1 MPEVAKRPRPAP
13 AGSDDSRTSTDLIR
27 RSLNL
32 GPNDGSSIDL
42 ILPRAASRVRRRR
55 RSRSRPPSS
64 SSTTTPTTPAAPTE
78 EVESRRRR
86 RPPPSPSASRRR
98 PVPRRDG
105 AGAGS
110 SEAPRFVH
118 ANDDDGDDDGDD
130 GGGAP
135 HPPAL
140 LPLLDESHGND
151 DESTARRISFIED
164 DTYGTYLPIV
174 PIILKSRKHHLCKT
188 HSQVGR
194 NTTSDSTHII
204 ISSLKRARHNLDGW
218 YGVLASC
225 SARTITA
232 TDDRSTRRLRNL
244 ELVITGST
252 ESCVVHMTISWAVAS
267 HAILATLLIARAGA
281 FSSPFI
287 PRNTPTTHQTNLFGI
302 KGFRSWFESG
312 IARRSLAVPSR
323 H

>member
-1 MPEVAKRPRPAP
+1 M
-13 AGSDDSRTSTDLIR
+13 R
-27 RSLNL
+27 RR
-32 GPNDGSSIDL
+32 GSSTRTTTTATMTATTAAVPPT
-42 ILPRAASRVRRRR
+42 LPRCYRCSTNPMA
-55 RSRSRPPSS
+55 
-64 SSTTTPTTPAAPTE
+64 TTT
-78 EVESRRRR
+78 R
-86 RPPPSPSASRRR
+86 
-98 PVPRRDG
+98 
-105 AGAGS
+105 
-110 SEAPRFVH
+110 APR
-118 ANDDDGDDDGDD
+118 
-130 GGGAP
+130 GGLVSSKRFYI
-135 HPPAL
+135 H
-140 LPLLDESHGND
+140 
-151 DESTARRISFIED
+151 RRIVD
-164 DTYGTYLPIV
+164 DTYGTLL
-174 PIILKSRKHHLCKT
+174 LKSRKHHLCKT